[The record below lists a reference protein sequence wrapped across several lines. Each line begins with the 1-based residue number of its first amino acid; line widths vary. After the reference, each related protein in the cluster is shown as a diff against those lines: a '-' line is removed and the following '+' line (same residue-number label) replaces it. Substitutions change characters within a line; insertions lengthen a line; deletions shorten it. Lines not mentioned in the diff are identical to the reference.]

1 METSMSRQLDY
12 EKEQREQLRRVELV
26 KCLEFG
32 LVGALS
38 AQGIDMLGFAMKYDP
53 FNCLMTLKAD
63 RNGEGIVSFVGSD
76 TIINCFLKAQ
86 SEALRQGLKW
96 REDKYRPHKD

>member
-1 METSMSRQLDY
+1 MSRQLDL
-12 EKEQREQLRRVELV
+12 EREQRETLRRTELV

-38 AQGIDMLGFAMKYDP
+38 AQGIDLQGVAIKYDP
-53 FNCLMTLKAD
+53 FNCLLTLKVD
-63 RNGEGIVSFVGSD
+63 RNGDSLVAFVGSD

-86 SEALRQGLKW
+86 SEALRQGLHW
-96 REDKYRPHKD
+96 REDKYKKPQS